1 MSFLLALPSY
11 GIAIGLNPG
20 LNDSIIQPK
29 RWLASKVTTAL
40 IQRPSNVANNP
51 IAQFVASIG
60 SIAAHALIST
70 MASDVTPG
78 LFCTT
83 AQLSVGNH
91 HEILCLGTMANWM
104 VLRSGNSITPRDE
117 VDAIRWGCDKL
128 PEIPRLL
135 VLEFRAVVPRVPRA
149 YSALFRGDGNSAFGR
164 SGCADHAR
172 NSRIYC
178 ADREIAQL
186 LIIGYKY
193 KMLCTCT

>member
-1 MSFLLALPSY
+1 MADIYQNTIEQINISGLQRGTEHITHQLL
-11 GIAIGLNPG
+11 
-20 LNDSIIQPK
+20 
-29 RWLASKVTTAL
+29 
-40 IQRPSNVANNP
+40 VA
-51 IAQFVASIG
+51 
-60 SIAAHALIST
+60 
-70 MASDVTPG
+70 
-78 LFCTT
+78 
-83 AQLSVGNH
+83 
-91 HEILCLGTMANWM
+91 
-104 VLRSGNSITPRDE
+104 
-117 VDAIRWGCDKL
+117 KL

-193 KMLCTCT
+193 KMCSGYYVSAHSSKVR

>member
-1 MSFLLALPSY
+1 MLHCVFVCAFLPVLPGPPCVVTHVYHAALAFILH
-11 GIAIGLNPG
+11 IALC
-20 LNDSIIQPK
+20 
-29 RWLASKVTTAL
+29 
-40 IQRPSNVANNP
+40 
-51 IAQFVASIG
+51 
-60 SIAAHALIST
+60 
-70 MASDVTPG
+70 TP
-78 LFCTT
+78 C
-83 AQLSVGNH
+83 
-91 HEILCLGTMANWM
+91 
-104 VLRSGNSITPRDE
+104 
-117 VDAIRWGCDKL
+117 KL

-193 KMLCTCT
+193 KMCSGYVSAHSSKVR

>member
-1 MSFLLALPSY
+1 MSKSKK
-11 GIAIGLNPG
+11 IAG
-20 LNDSIIQPK
+20 
-29 RWLASKVTTAL
+29 
-40 IQRPSNVANNP
+40 
-51 IAQFVASIG
+51 
-60 SIAAHALIST
+60 
-70 MASDVTPG
+70 
-78 LFCTT
+78 
-83 AQLSVGNH
+83 
-91 HEILCLGTMANWM
+91 E
-104 VLRSGNSITPRDE
+104 
-117 VDAIRWGCDKL
+117 DADKL

-193 KMLCTCT
+193 KMCSGYYLSAHSSKVR